1 MARLPFLSG
10 ADLPANLPN
19 IVRRLEQER
28 GSVPNVYRV
37 LAHAPLL
44 ADAFRTVSL
53 ALRNDSLL
61 DPRLRELAV
70 LTVVN
75 SAPSHYALA
84 HHRRMALAVGV
95 RAQQLDALDEF
106 ETAPVFSDVERAVMR
121 YAREATVAL
130 EVSDPTWDALATHLS
145 PSQQVLEVVLQVAWY
160 NASARIMV
168 PLRIELEDEYR
179 DSRHGIDG
187 DNRTPDSH

>member
-10 ADLPANLPN
+10 EDISANLPN

-130 EVSDPTWDALATHLS
+130 EVSDTTWDGLTTHL
-145 PSQQVLEVVLQVAWY
+145 PSNQQVLEVVLQVAWY

-168 PLRIELEDEYR
+168 PLRIELEDDYR
-179 DSRHGIDG
+179 DSRDAIDG